1 MRNASTHHASPV
13 RFWSAAY
20 RYRASRPNAGAQ
32 PHIFAAI
39 ASHRLHCSSL
49 QCHNTQRC
57 PRRGSHRQNRQRRH
71 RREFRKIRISVIGRP
86 DLKVQTRDGYYAM
99 QDNQALDPKR
109 EFQELTGSLRSLRS
123 PSRAYLSP
131 SATPNWAHRQHL
143 TLPYVSSFPAH
154 LSIGHLTRRGGSVPR
169 SPSPQRT
176 RANMASAARGNP
188 ACFTST
194 PSHCQMALLHRQQ
207 LRPASISRCR
217 IATPIVCASLC
228 ATMPADVSARRRS
241 RSAPRRQADR
251 YFPAISISPSGT
263 TRQSTPGRACHVD
276 PSA

>member
-1 MRNASTHHASPV
+1 MRNAWRHHASPV
-13 RFWSAAY
+13 RFLSAPY
-20 RYRASRPNAGAQ
+20 HYRASRPNGGAQ
-32 PHIFAAI
+32 LHIFAAI
-39 ASHRLHCSSL
+39 ASHRPRGSAI
-49 QCHNTQRC
+49 QCHRAQRR
-57 PRRGSHRQNRQRRH
+57 PRRRCHRQNRQRRH
-71 RREFRKIRISVIGRP
+71 REFRKIRISVIGRP

-109 EFQELTGSLRSLRS
+109 EFQELTGSLLTPIPFNGIPIPTSYTELVTS
-123 PSRAYLSP
+123 PAP
-131 SATPNWAHRQHL
+131 HL
-143 TLPYVSSFPAH
+143 TVRFIVSSTS
-154 LSIGHLTRRGGSVPR
+154 LSWTSDAKGSVPR

-194 PSHCQMALLHRQQ
+194 PSHCQMASLHRQQ

-263 TRQSTPGRACHVD
+263 TRHSTPGRACHVD

>member
-1 MRNASTHHASPV
+1 MRNALRHHASPV
-13 RFWSAAY
+13 RFLSAAY

-71 RREFRKIRISVIGRP
+71 RREFRKIRINVIGRP

-99 QDNQALDPKR
+99 QDNQTLDPKR
-109 EFQELTGSLRSLRS
+109 EFQELTGSLLTPIPFNGIPIPTSYTELITS
-123 PSRAYLSP
+123 PAP
-131 SATPNWAHRQHL
+131 HL
-143 TLPYVSSFPAH
+143 TVRFIVSSTS
-154 LSIGHLTRRGGSVPR
+154 LSWTSDAKGSVPR

-176 RANMASAARGNP
+176 RANMASAAPGNP

-207 LRPASISRCR
+207 LRAASISRCR